1 MAVDKLLPVGTKV
14 RIAGEHCHLNVGD
27 IYTIIETSNFLNGA
41 SHRIDDYSLNGYGWW
56 VSDSIIEVV
65 EEPLVEMKRKKV
77 TFSEIVQMIA
87 EAAVPDGAKFYTPSR
102 AHFDVELSASMVGNT
117 LQWDSGKTVQLAPD
131 VINDSWYMETPEV
144 KLTAL
149 EAMAELQK
157 GKSVRG
163 VHGGEEFTL
172 SPYADFDVI
181 WEDSPWADMDD
192 LLNKT
197 DFYKVAA

>member
-14 RIAGEHCHLNVGD
+14 RITREHAHLNVGD
-27 IYTIIETSNFLNGA
+27 IYTVIETENFLDGQ
-41 SHRIDDYSLNGYGWW
+41 SHRIDEYSRNSNGWW
-56 VSDSIIEVV
+56 VIDSVIEVV
-65 EEPLVEMKRKKV
+65 EESPEEMKRKKV
-77 TFSEIVQMIA
+77 TFAEIVQMIA
-87 EAAVPDGAKFYTPSR
+87 DGKVPEGAKFYTPSCV
-102 AHFDVELSASMVGNT
+102 FDVELSASMACDT
-117 LQWDSGKTVQLAPD
+117 LHWDSGKTVQLAPH

-144 KLTAL
+144 KLSAL

-163 VHGGEEFTL
+163 AYDGEEYIL
-172 SPYADFDVI
+172 SPSKDFDEI
-181 WEDSPWADMDD
+181 WDESPWADMNE